1 MYPVTRLFLP
11 PSLGEALELLEKE
24 RPWPLAGGTDVLV
37 KMRHNKARDVSLMS
51 LKKIPDMDGIRE
63 LPNGDIAIGAM
74 ATFTAIA
81 ESDLIRRRIPMLKT
95 AALSMGGPQIQNMAT
110 IGGNVCN
117 GATSADSAPSL
128 LALNALLEL
137 QWAGGKRL
145 VPITEFYLGPGK
157 VIRREEELMTRIIL
171 PSGGGKKRAGV
182 YIKMSTR
189 KAMDISTLGV
199 AVVCETRRDGA
210 IEEAAI
216 ALGTAGPVPIRCGEA
231 ETLLRGKIPQGGLFL
246 EAGKAARQA
255 ANPRSSW
262 RAGREFRQALI
273 EGLVERALKQAY
285 AMAGETG

>member
-11 PSLGEALELLEKE
+11 QSLAEALELLEKE
-24 RPWPLAGGTDVLV
+24 RPWPLAGATDVLV
-37 KMRHNKARDVSLMS
+37 KLRHKKLQNVSLMS
-51 LKKIPDMDGIRE
+51 LEKIPDMAGIHE

-74 ATFTAIA
+74 TTFTAIA
-81 ESDLIRRRIPMLKT
+81 ESSLIQRRIPMLKT
-95 AALSMGGPQIQNMAT
+95 AALSMGGPQIQNVAT

-137 QWAGGKRL
+137 QCAGGKRL

-171 PSGGGKKRAGV
+171 PAGGRKQWAGV
-182 YIKMSTR
+182 YLKMSTR

-199 AVVCETRRDGA
+199 AVVCDTQSGGV
-210 IEEAAI
+210 IKEAAI
-216 ALGTAGPVPIRCGEA
+216 ALGTAGPVPIRCTEA
-231 ETLLRGKIPQGGLFL
+231 ETLLRGRIPEGDLFL
-246 EAGKAARQA
+246 KAGITARQA
-255 ANPRSSW
+255 ANPRTSW
-262 RAGREFRQALI
+262 RAGREFRLTLI

>member
-11 PSLGEALELLEKE
+11 RSLGEALELLEKA
-24 RPWPLAGGTDVLV
+24 RPWPLAGGTDVFV
-37 KMRHNKARDVSLMS
+37 KMRRNKLQDVSLMS
-51 LKKIPDMDGIRE
+51 LEKIPDMAGIRE

-81 ESDLIRRRIPMLKT
+81 ESGLIQRRVPMLKT

-137 QWAGGKRL
+137 QCAGGERL
-145 VPITEFYLGPGK
+145 VPIREFYLGPGK

-171 PSGGGKKRAGV
+171 PAGGRDQWAGV

-199 AVVCETRRDGA
+199 AVVCETKSGGA
-210 IEEAAI
+210 IQEAAI

-231 ETLLRGKIPQGGLFL
+231 ETLLQGRIPEGDLFL
-246 EAGKAARQA
+246 KAGIAARQA
-255 ANPRSSW
+255 ANPRTSW